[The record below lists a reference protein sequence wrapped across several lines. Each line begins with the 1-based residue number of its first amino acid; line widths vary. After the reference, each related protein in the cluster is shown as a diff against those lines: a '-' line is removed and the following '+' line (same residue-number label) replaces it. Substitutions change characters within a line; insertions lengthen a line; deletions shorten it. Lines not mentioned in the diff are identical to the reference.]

1 MTQKSTFSQ
10 AGEAMLLASEGERE
24 IAQALFAWI
33 SRVISRLIHKPSRA
47 ASFR

>member
-10 AGEAMLLASEGERE
+10 AGEAMLLATEGERE
-24 IAQALFAWI
+24 IAQAVFAWI
-33 SRVISRLIHKPSRA
+33 ARTFSRLLHKPSRA